1 MDGTVLND
9 AIYTRN
15 ATIIE
20 KYGVELE
27 EIASGNLTFREQ
39 VANRISTGDT
49 SYQVLYMGLADAA
62 YASQSGYLQDM
73 TEMENIRKLMKDPK
87 YGSGMLGTVFFRSG
101 TFVYA
106 KATYDTVN
114 KIITVKIDN
123 TGSSAYTQVRV
134 EAKNGIKFTDASI
147 GDGINESS
155 TVTLPSSGSNVT
167 FKRSNLL
174 PAGKE
179 GYLYLKYEGEIDP
192 AKLPVLIRMY
202 TSSGESRVY
211 TVFCD
216 TSADNADIGEPI
228 FTKPEEST
236 AEAAKV
242 ATTEAEVTTAEQI
255 ETTPIDT
262 EPTKSG
268 CGGFAH
274 SGIAIAAMG
283 AGAVVLKKKKKK

>member
-1 MDGTVLND
+1 MAYSTNYGKADNWVVTLAKNSIDKGNKVVMGIQVFDSATS
-9 AIYTRN
+9 TR
-15 ATIIE
+15 I
-20 KYGVELE
+20 
-27 EIASGNLTFREQ
+27 
-39 VANRISTGDT
+39 
-49 SYQVLYMGLADAA
+49 
-62 YASQSGYLQDM
+62 M

-114 KIITVKIDN
+114 KIIAVKIDN

-192 AKLPVLIRMY
+192 AKLPVLIRMH
-202 TSSGESRVY
+202 TSSGEARVY
-211 TVFCD
+211 TVVCD

-236 AEAAKV
+236 AESTEV
-242 ATTEAEVTTAEQI
+242 ETTEAEVTTAEQT
-255 ETTPIDT
+255 ETTPTDT

-268 CGGFAH
+268 CGGYAH
-274 SGIAIAAMG
+274 SCIAIAAMG

>member
-1 MDGTVLND
+1 
-9 AIYTRN
+9 
-15 ATIIE
+15 
-20 KYGVELE
+20 
-27 EIASGNLTFREQ
+27 
-39 VANRISTGDT
+39 
-49 SYQVLYMGLADAA
+49 
-62 YASQSGYLQDM
+62 
-73 TEMENIRKLMKDPK
+73 MENIRKLMKDPK

-192 AKLPVLIRMY
+192 SKLPVLIRMY
-202 TSSGESRVY
+202 TSSGEARVS

-216 TSADNADIGEPI
+216 TSAANADIGEPK
-228 FTKPEEST
+228 FPAPEETAPETASAPETTAEPEPETT
-236 AEAAKV
+236 AEAV
-242 ATTEAEVTTAEQI
+242 TETAPVNE
-255 ETTPIDT
+255 T
-262 EPTKSG
+262 EPEPTENKG
-268 CGGFAH
+268 CGGSVAGGVAAVAI
-274 SGIAIAAMG
+274 GIG
-283 AGAVVLKKKKKK
+283 TAVTVKRKKE